1 MLRKSSENK
10 QHRHKA
16 DLLRLAKLQS
26 ISHELVIGTWEPASH
41 GEHQT
46 VLFLALHKKKKK
58 KVRVI
63 LMPNGIWVLFQK
75 HQQPLMDSL
84 CPELLAP
91 SCTHGYLFWQGFGRF
106 PCSVPHRWFVRWAWP
121 NIGHEI
127 LICSELSPLP
137 WVAEQDL
144 SSFNQTSV

>member
-58 KVRVI
+58 SQGYFNAKWNLGAVSEAPAAPDGQ
-63 LMPNGIWVLFQK
+63 LMPRASCTFMHSWVLV
-75 HQQPLMDSL
+75 L
-84 CPELLAP
+84 
-91 SCTHGYLFWQGFGRF
+91 TGFWQV
-106 PCSVPHRWFVRWAWP
+106 SVLSTSQVICKVSMAKHCARDPHLLWAQP
-121 NIGHEI
+121 AALG
-127 LICSELSPLP
+127 CR
-137 WVAEQDL
+137 AR
-144 SSFNQTSV
+144 SFFL